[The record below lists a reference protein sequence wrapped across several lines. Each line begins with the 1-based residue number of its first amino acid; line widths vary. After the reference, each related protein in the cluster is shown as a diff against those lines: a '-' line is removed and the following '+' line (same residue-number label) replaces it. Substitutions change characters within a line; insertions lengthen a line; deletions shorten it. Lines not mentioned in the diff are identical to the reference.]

1 MSVNKKQLQSQ
12 LDEVNRIIL
21 SVLDNTNLC
30 NLIADNGNLLGS
42 GKMLRSKLI
51 QYLGITSKTDREIL
65 SVAGAAVDIMH
76 SASLI
81 HDDVIDGG
89 FLREEIKPFGKSTE

>member
-1 MSVNKKQLQSQ
+1 MHYKIMSVNKKQLQSQ

-42 GKMLRSKLI
+42 VKTSSMQSKRRD
-51 QYLGITSKTDREIL
+51 SHHK
-65 SVAGAAVDIMH
+65 
-76 SASLI
+76 
-81 HDDVIDGG
+81 
-89 FLREEIKPFGKSTE
+89 